1 MFTGFEQDVNK
12 KNSLTNTGLWDI
24 MCASEAKVFMK
35 RANELW

>member
-1 MFTGFEQDVNK
+1 MNK
-12 KNSLTNTGLWDI
+12 NNFLTKGGLWDI

>member
-12 KNSLTNTGLWDI
+12 KNPLTNTGLWDI